1 MKIRVSEDGIDA
13 NLQQAYTSE
22 ALFDRFDV
30 HASPSNTY
38 LSSGG
43 YGESFNIYDINS

>member
-1 MKIRVSEDGIDA
+1 MKIKVSESIDK
-13 NLQQAYTSE
+13 NLQQAYNSE

-30 HASPSNTY
+30 QSSPSSSY

-43 YGESFNIYDINS
+43 YGESFNIFDINS